1 MDSGSVQAD
10 FFLPSIAL
18 DFMYICHALDD
29 GFLNPFIHF
38 IFILIEAVT
47 AKDVAARKRWW
58 CDFTEVFLC
67 VWIIWSQ
74 HIPPRDCQDVV
85 GIMRPFRAGLMKE
98 VTQILDRSSAES
110 PPMAGLFGFPL
121 RPSQRIFDQVGTD
134 VLGVAIPGVRKIPKG
149 GPGVFSLADTLV
161 GVDHG
166 IDGCRERG
174 WFFVPVSII
183 LCHHSKYLKRHDYPR
198 FPSKSQ
204 RRACSMLSAFFCSP
218 PGKRHLSTTCCAC
231 SRVRIRVFESS
242 IAQSARSLSRPAAIL
257 RARMYS
263 RGGCV
268 GYLVRPFQLQG
279 ETLQPPATR
288 GRLMLPF

>member
-38 IFILIEAVT
+38 IFILIESVT
-47 AKDVAARKRWW
+47 AKDVAASKRWW

-110 PPMAGLFGFPL
+110 PPMAGLFCVLL
-121 RPSQRIFDQVGTD
+121 RPRHKVFYYVGAGG
-134 VLGVAIPGVRKIPKG
+134 LCGAIPGGRKIPKG
-149 GPGVFSLADTLV
+149 GPGVFSPADTLV
-161 GVDHG
+161 GVDHW
-166 IDGCRERG
+166 IDGCRE
-174 WFFVPVSII
+174 
-183 LCHHSKYLKRHDYPR
+183 
-198 FPSKSQ
+198 
-204 RRACSMLSAFFCSP
+204 
-218 PGKRHLSTTCCAC
+218 
-231 SRVRIRVFESS
+231 
-242 IAQSARSLSRPAAIL
+242 
-257 RARMYS
+257 
-263 RGGCV
+263 
-268 GYLVRPFQLQG
+268 
-279 ETLQPPATR
+279 
-288 GRLMLPF
+288 